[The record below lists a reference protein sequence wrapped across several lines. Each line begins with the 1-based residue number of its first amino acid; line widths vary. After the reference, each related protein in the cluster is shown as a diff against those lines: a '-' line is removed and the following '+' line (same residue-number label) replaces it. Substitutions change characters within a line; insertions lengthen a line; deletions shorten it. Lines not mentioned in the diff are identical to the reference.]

1 MIIVL
6 NTIILYCNLN
16 KIHCIGGFLHGVV
29 NIWAVQAS
37 LSDQA
42 CHAHYIT
49 IWEQSY
55 FASIRWFVFGKSQTP
70 KMVCLRNTKSW
81 WRDRMCFILDSKL
94 PPVMMMMML
103 VKVAR
108 MSSIP
113 VWKLPV
119 DMRIPSVHS
128 RLSHIHLQIQFSRA
142 KSFLVHVC
150 QLRKSLDVP
159 KSSHTKCSNPWNRA
173 VHSWKI
179 SMCTARYLNTQMIN
193 T

>member
-1 MIIVL
+1 MWHSRPHWDPPL
-6 NTIILYCNLN
+6 LHGKNHLKLSFWLFEPFP
-16 KIHCIGGFLHGVV
+16 KIHCIGGFLHGVI
-29 NIWAVQAS
+29 NIWAVQA

-81 WRDRMCFILDSKL
+81 WRDRLCFILDSKL
-94 PPVMMMMML
+94 PAVMMVMML

-128 RLSHIHLQIQFSRA
+128 RLLHILDLYSYINHLQ
-142 KSFLVHVC
+142 K
-150 QLRKSLDVP
+150 
-159 KSSHTKCSNPWNRA
+159 
-173 VHSWKI
+173 
-179 SMCTARYLNTQMIN
+179 
-193 T
+193 